1 MKNMNLEIGRFL
13 KKKIEEDLVKFREGN
28 PNLIMNNSI
37 LEYIF
42 LNEIY
47 DSIVKIEENFVKED
61 IERKERRKN

>member
-1 MKNMNLEIGRFL
+1 MKNMNLEIVRFL

-28 PNLIMNNSI
+28 PNLIMNNPI